1 MLSPLVA
8 VLQYVLRVWYCLS
21 VLVYA
26 GLSLLIIVGPY
37 LYLVVC
43 VIYAYNLAN
52 AGSNGVTSKIAA
64 AQYTDR
70 VMLVQRETTQPY
82 PVTPED
88 AASKSVGQATAGV
101 TNDPKKDE
109 LTPANDLLKVV
120 TSSRTSFYVS
130 ISLDAALHNIITAS
144 TVTPANNKQ
153 KENEN
158 CLPDLVNKTN
168 EYTAHPKLPIPE
180 HTNNNTVM
188 PANVGEFDLPAL
200 SSDDDGT
207 CISTNNVP
215 LTVRQMALS

>member
-1 MLSPLVA
+1 M
-8 VLQYVLRVWYCLS
+8 
-21 VLVYA
+21 YA
-26 GLSLLIIVGPY
+26 GLSLFIIVGPY

-43 VIYAYNLAN
+43 VVYAYNLAN

-88 AASKSVGQATAGV
+88 ATSKSVGHATAGV

-109 LTPANDLLKVV
+109 LAPANDLLKVV

-144 TVTPANNKQ
+144 TVIPANNKQ